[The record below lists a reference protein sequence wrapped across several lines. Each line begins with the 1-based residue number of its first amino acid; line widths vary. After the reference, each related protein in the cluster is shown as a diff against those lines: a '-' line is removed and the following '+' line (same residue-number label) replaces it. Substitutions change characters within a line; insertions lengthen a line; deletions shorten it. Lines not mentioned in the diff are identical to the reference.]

1 MTVLQK
7 QLKGGLGRG
16 WTDSNL
22 PSADPYDGCFCDRE
36 SYYGKV
42 FISSPL
48 LYICNFCFIQL
59 SWPCLSFLIN
69 LGLEPFKSALKSSL
83 ELLSG
88 TDKANYKLCST
99 ALTPSY

>member
-36 SYYGKV
+36 SYMEMY
-42 FISSPL
+42 L
-48 LYICNFCFIQL
+48 
-59 SWPCLSFLIN
+59 
-69 LGLEPFKSALKSSL
+69 
-83 ELLSG
+83 
-88 TDKANYKLCST
+88 
-99 ALTPSY
+99 